1 MPKRPAVASSQGGSI
16 LTPKAVHLNVG
27 LATYTHPG
35 GTVQAKITT
44 ATLAKDMKFWAH
56 MGNPSGE
63 GFLAAPFF
71 AAHPEYQW
79 ESPYLHDMPAY
90 PWTLF
95 SA

>member
-1 MPKRPAVASSQGGSI
+1 
-16 LTPKAVHLNVG
+16 
-27 LATYTHPG
+27 
-35 GTVQAKITT
+35 
-44 ATLAKDMKFWAH
+44 MKFWAH

-95 SA
+95 SAR